1 MNTNKKFEQ
10 LRFIIPSYYASALIN
25 GDFSGLNQQE
35 ENEIEDFISRVY
47 CEYKNTFFIYDFETE
62 PYFSTYNNVNN
73 LAGDVAHIFLM
84 IETK

>member
-10 LRFIIPSYYASALIN
+10 LRFIIPSYYANALIN
-25 GDFSGLNQQE
+25 DDFSGLNQQE
-35 ENEIEDFISRVY
+35 ESEIDDFISRVY
-47 CEYKNTFFIYDFETE
+47 CEYKNTYFIYNHDIY

-73 LAGDVAHIFLM
+73 LAGDVAHVFLM